1 MITENSKKTKA
12 QLEDT
17 INAELKKITSL
28 SKICKTVSVYNY
40 CEGEDVIKIE
50 DLEVVFDMMNKSSS
64 LVADAV
70 DRLSMVKKD

>member
-1 MITENSKKTKA
+1 MITENDKKTKA

-17 INAELKKITSL
+17 INEELKKITSL

-40 CEGEDVIKIE
+40 CDGEDTIQIE
-50 DLEVVFDMMNKSSS
+50 DLEVVFEMMNKSSS